1 MIFLPHLALLSAF
14 LVRVDGIINS
24 QVLVLILHHNSWFI
38 GAESWRECE
47 CISQELYG
55 KLMGMQVLR
64 VQILTVNFWVVLEM
78 CVCVCV
84 HEWRHVEGAGEK
96 RRDL

>member
-1 MIFLPHLALLSAF
+1 
-14 LVRVDGIINS
+14 
-24 QVLVLILHHNSWFI
+24 
-38 GAESWRECE
+38 
-47 CISQELYG
+47 
-55 KLMGMQVLR
+55 MGMQVLR

-84 HEWRHVEGAGEK
+84 HEWRHMEGAGEK